1 MRVLHCFDDSRGWS
15 KDCELKDLRCPTPSL
30 SSMGLGS
37 SIMSPF
43 GPILRA
49 AVSFSMTE
57 SMIRSLSASEPNAL
71 AMAGA
76 RKWTCAEARALDVAG
91 ARVDE
96 SRAIFMPTI
105 GISLT
110 HERRYK
116 VDV

>member
-1 MRVLHCFDDSRGWS
+1 M
-15 KDCELKDLRCPTPSL
+15 P
-30 SSMGLGS
+30 
-37 SIMSPF
+37 PF

-91 ARVDE
+91 AGGAGCLQCPLPYATRAEE
-96 SRAIFMPTI
+96 STAILMPT
-105 GISLT
+105 GATAISF
-110 HERRYK
+110 
-116 VDV
+116 DS